1 MEDETVYVLD
11 MMDIDGDIITI
22 HRPSRWDG
30 DYMMRIHND
39 DKITGIII
47 DGAMACALVGVLAPI
62 AREFKVD
69 EYLKLEME
77 E

>member
-1 MEDETVYVLD
+1 MEDETVYLLD
-11 MMDIDGDIITI
+11 MTDEDGDVITI

-39 DKITGIII
+39 DVCTGIII
-47 DGAMACALVGVLAPI
+47 DGPMACALLGVLAPI
-62 AREFKVD
+62 ARDFKID

-77 E
+77 